1 MKRPSGFD
9 REPEPERVE
18 PVAPEAPARG
28 ERRDGSDGAWLLRR
42 RGAGAAS
49 EAPEVPTPA
58 SGSGSAADAPRDG
71 DARVEERAPD
81 PSDLADVIGAA
92 RFGTADATRS
102 VSPRHGAEP
111 DSAGALA
118 DELATTDLSDAAL
131 DVRESGS
138 GLLAKLRARP
148 EREPDPIRAA
158 ERDLR
163 TATRL
168 RRRRERREQR
178 RFTVHARRR
187 RRYWLIGAGAVAA
200 LALFVAIGVLSPLM
214 AVRDIRVTGASRVDA
229 AKVTDAL
236 GRFDGVPLALVDDG
250 EVHRA
255 LAEFPLIQRYAI
267 ERIPPG
273 TLVVQVEERVPAITV
288 AKGKAFETYDPAG
301 VLVETAD
308 KRPAG
313 VPLATGAAATPG
325 SQAFSASAKIVRDM
339 PEALRKQLAAVTAS
353 SGQDV
358 RFTLAGGLEVLWGE
372 ATETQKKSAVLQ
384 ALLTG
389 LKGRS
394 VQRIDVSAPNAP
406 VYN

>member
-9 REPEPERVE
+9 REPEPERDA
-18 PVAPEAPARG
+18 PVAPEALASD
-28 ERRDGSDGAWLLRR
+28 RRDESDGGWVLRR
-42 RGAGAAS
+42 RSPGRAAETPQPETGSTAAQS
-49 EAPEVPTPA
+49 EPA
-58 SGSGSAADAPRDG
+58 RNDDAAH
-71 DARVEERAPD
+71 D
-81 PSDLADVIGAA
+81 PSDLADVLGEA
-92 RFGTADATRS
+92 RFGTVDAGR
-102 VSPRHGAEP
+102 VAPPERGAFPAPAREP
-111 DSAGALA
+111 V
-118 DELATTDLSDAAL
+118 DEAATTDLSDAAL
-131 DVRESGS
+131 DAREPDG
-138 GLLAKLRARP
+138 GLIAKLRARSD
-148 EREPDPIRAA
+148 RDPDPIRAA

-178 RFTVHARRR
+178 RFTVHSRRR
-187 RRYWLIGAGAVAA
+187 RRYWLIAGGAVVA

-250 EVHRA
+250 EVHRV
-255 LAEFPLIQRYAI
+255 LADFPLIQRYAI

-288 AKGKAFETYDPAG
+288 AKGKKFETYDPAG
-301 VLVETAD
+301 VIVGTAD
-308 KRPAG
+308 KRPEG
-313 VPLATGAAATPG
+313 VPLATGAAASTG
-325 SQAFSASAKIVRDM
+325 SPAFAASAKIVRDM
-339 PEALRKQLAAVTAS
+339 PDALRKQLASVTAS

-358 RFTLAGGLEVLWGE
+358 RFTLTNGLEVLWGE
-372 ATETQKKSAVLQ
+372 AAETQKKSAVLQ

-394 VQRIDVSAPNAP
+394 VQKIDVSAPNAP

>member
-1 MKRPSGFD
+1 MRVKRPSGFD
-9 REPEPERVE
+9 REPEPERDA
-18 PVAPEAPARG
+18 PVAPETSASDHRG
-28 ERRDGSDGAWLLRR
+28 GSDGGWLLRR
-42 RGAGAAS
+42 RGSGRAAETPPS
-49 EAPEVPTPA
+49 DAEATVAEVIP
-58 SGSGSAADAPRDG
+58 
-71 DARVEERAPD
+71 ERAEEAQRD
-81 PSDLADVIGAA
+81 PSDLADVLGDA
-92 RFGTADATRS
+92 RFGTADAGRAA
-102 VSPRHGAEP
+102 PPERGAFSAP
-111 DSAGALA
+111 AGASA

-131 DVRESGS
+131 DARGADG
-138 GLLAKLRARP
+138 GLIAKLRARSD
-148 EREPDPIRAA
+148 REPDPIRAA

-178 RFTVHARRR
+178 RFTVHTRRR
-187 RRYWLIGAGAVAA
+187 RRYWLIAAGAVVA

-214 AVRDIRVTGASRVDA
+214 AVRDIRVTGASSVDA
-229 AKVTDAL
+229 AKVKDAL

-250 EVHRA
+250 EVHRV
-255 LAEFPLIQRYAI
+255 LADFPLIQRYAI

-273 TLVVQVEERVPAITV
+273 TLVVQVEERIPAITV
-288 AKGKAFETYDPAG
+288 AKGKKFETYDPAG
-301 VLVETAD
+301 VLVGTAD

-313 VPLATGAAATPG
+313 VPLATGAASSPG
-325 SQAFSASAKIVRDM
+325 SPAFAASAKIVRDM
-339 PEALRKQLAAVTAS
+339 PDALRKQLASVTAS

-358 RFTLAGGLEVLWGE
+358 RFTLTNGLEVLWGE

-394 VQRIDVSAPNAP
+394 VQKIDVSAPNAP